1 MMFAIPKLLKIS
13 MQLTLVSILLSCVTN
28 DPIRKRILLKDNP
41 TELVF
46 PLSKDSLRTAVI
58 NIFNSNAEIRSKFYN
73 NSIFYLTTND
83 GEKVPIA
90 FRAEG
95 IENSIFTE
103 VYFTN
108 NPNSEE
114 VYLYNSSGS
123 SWLSPV
129 YYVDDNKALPFRSS
143 FIVAFDSLETN
154 KTRLK
159 VTAENPVVIYG
170 TECCDP
176 HGYYGKEVA
185 IPPTTIE
192 EYSLIL
198 FIAEQLA
205 VSAPALI
212 MEFKGGQER

>member
-1 MMFAIPKLLKIS
+1 MFTIPKLLKIS
-13 MQLTLVSILLSCVTN
+13 MQLTLLGILLACGTN
-28 DPIRKRILLKDNP
+28 DPIGRRILLKDNP

-58 NIFNSNAEIRSKFYN
+58 NIFNGNADIRSKFYD
-73 NSIFYLTTND
+73 NSVFYLTTDD
-83 GEKVPIA
+83 GEKIPIT
-90 FRAEG
+90 FLAEG
-95 IENSIFTE
+95 LENSIFTKE
-103 VYFTN
+103 YFTQ
-108 NPNSEE
+108 NPNSED
-114 VYLYNSSGS
+114 VCLYNSTGF

-143 FIVAFDSLETN
+143 FIVTFDSLEIN

-159 VTAENPVVIYG
+159 IRAENPVVIYG
-170 TECCDP
+170 KECCDP

-198 FIAEQLA
+198 FITEQLA

-212 MEFKGGQER
+212 MEFKGDQER